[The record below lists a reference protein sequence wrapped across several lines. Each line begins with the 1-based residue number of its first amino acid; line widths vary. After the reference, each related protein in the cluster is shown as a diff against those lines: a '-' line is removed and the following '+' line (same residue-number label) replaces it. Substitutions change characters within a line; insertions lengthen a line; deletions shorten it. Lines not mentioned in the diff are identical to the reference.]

1 MYKYLLRQYQ
11 CMSFWR
17 NFYPNF
23 IKQLKWKCNYYYTIW
38 IVASYGWQF
47 QLQWQIVYFTSDC
60 SMIYNR
66 KAQLD
71 YQRTRNTQVF
81 RRKYYRNESTRMVC
95 FLWFM
100 VFQRFPKYVYI
111 EDLGPYNWFSLKCL
125 CEVRKVSGDIFVS

>member
-1 MYKYLLRQYQ
+1 MAD
-11 CMSFWR
+11 
-17 NFYPNF
+17 N
-23 IKQLKWKCNYYYTIW
+23 INYN
-38 IVASYGWQF
+38 
-47 QLQWQIVYFTSDC
+47 FTSDC

-111 EDLGPYNWFSLKCL
+111 EGLGPYNWFSLKCL
-125 CEVRKVSGDIFVS
+125 YEVRKVSGDIFVS